1 MLVRYPAM
9 SAALHGRTCTI
20 VLVGLA
26 PSRDRGVTYRGGMI
40 DVADGVARLLSR
52 AGGEPVHVPPHLLEG
67 IEEVTDDLCA
77 GLEIDLD
84 TQLCLRVYYR
94 GRRRLKTL
102 GWNAVLEQSSSASTV
117 E

>member
-1 MLVRYPAM
+1 MTDDAEDL
-9 SAALHGRTCTI
+9 AALTFEQLVSELETTI
-20 VLVGLA
+20 
-26 PSRDRGVTYRGGMI
+26 DRM
-40 DVADGVARLLSR
+40 
-52 AGGEPVHVPPHLLEG
+52 AGGSLG